1 MKNKIKNKP
10 KYVIYF
16 VNSKNEEQVIGVAN
30 LESYNKFLF
39 YLFSDKKI
47 KIVQGFEYNQAK
59 GLKLTDNLQI
69 TLLGP
74 VKPKAR
80 KKVKS

>member
-1 MKNKIKNKP
+1 MKNKVKP

-16 VNSKNEEQVIGVAN
+16 VNNKNEEQVVGVAN

-47 KIVQGFEYNQAK
+47 KIVEGFEYNKAK
-59 GLKLTDNLQI
+59 ALKLTDDLQI

-74 VKPKAR
+74 AKSKAR
-80 KKVKS
+80 SKKKV